1 MIIKIRSKLINIFY
15 RNGKTINLNIYKKLL
30 DLCIYKKISYIEY
43 DKINENELYDTIRY
57 ILSLNKNIR
66 KDINDYILEYDL
78 NLKSMM
84 CKNIKIKRNDK

>member
-1 MIIKIRSKLINIFY
+1 MIIKIRSKLINIY
-15 RNGKTINLNIYKKLL
+15 SRNGKTINLTVYKKLL
-30 DLCIYKKISYIEY
+30 DLCKYKKISYVEH
-43 DKINENELYDTIRY
+43 DKINEDELYDTIRY